1 MKRIIL
7 LLAFFCLLTGCK
19 KEAPPRSTSED
30 PKPISVTRWTD
41 KTELFME
48 YPPLVAGGKARFA
61 VHFTDLRT
69 FKPVATG
76 HVVVQLVSA
85 GGGTEVFTTRC
96 PQPARHLRCGCF
108 TQISRDLLHD
118 GAVEFSE
125 FERPA
130 CLGLSDCLRRRRS
143 RRQLRLARRKVNP
156 SSFSKSSSG
165 RWNLPRRQPKKEA
178 FARA

>member
-7 LLAFFCLLTGCK
+7 LLAVFCLLTGCK
-19 KEAPPRSTSED
+19 KEAPPRRTSED

-48 YPPLVAGGKARFA
+48 YPPLVAGEKARLA

-85 GGGTEVFTTRC
+85 GGGTEVFTIDA
-96 PQPARHLRCGCF
+96 P
-108 TQISRDLLHD
+108 SRPGIFGVDVSPKSAGTYSMTVQLSSPNLHD
-118 GAVEFSE
+118 LHALGSVTVYPDAAQAASCASRGA
-125 FERPA
+125 R
-130 CLGLSDCLRRRRS
+130 
-143 RRQLRLARRKVNP
+143 
-156 SSFSKSSSG
+156 
-165 RWNLPRRQPKKEA
+165 
-178 FARA
+178 

>member
-19 KEAPPRSTSED
+19 KEAQPTKTPES
-30 PKPISVTRWTD
+30 PKPISVTRWSD

-48 YPPLVAGGKARFA
+48 YPPLVAGEKARFA

-85 GGGTEVFTTRC
+85 GGATEVFTTDAPSR
-96 PQPARHLRCGCF
+96 ARHLRCRCV
-108 TQISRDLLHD
+108 TQISRDLLH
-118 GAVEFSE
+118 GSAVEFSG
-125 FERPA
+125 FAGSA
-130 CLGLSDCLRRRRS
+130 CLGLSDCLRRCCTGCGSAS
-143 RRQLRLARRKVNP
+143 RGER
-156 SSFSKSSSG
+156 
-165 RWNLPRRQPKKEA
+165 
-178 FARA
+178 